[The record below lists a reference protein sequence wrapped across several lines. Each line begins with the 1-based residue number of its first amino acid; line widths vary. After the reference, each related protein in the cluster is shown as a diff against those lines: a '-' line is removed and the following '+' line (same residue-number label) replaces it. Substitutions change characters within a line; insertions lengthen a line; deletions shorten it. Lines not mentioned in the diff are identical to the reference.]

1 MVFSIKLLTQKQ
13 NGSEPEE
20 PKPPWRAGATS
31 ASESEVRR
39 LAMAGATEGGL
50 SAVLLVLIVSFWLPD
65 RYRQDGA
72 EAPSLLIAITPWFAR
87 RSPFGVRE
95 HSTPA
100 DVCKQVEQ
108 VRDLSPVRLHLT
120 LRPPISTSVHHL
132 LSGNC
137 DAQLLSQKN
146 RISRPACTLLGASA
160 RAAPVSPSRS
170 GTGRQPFPQVS
181 PGLPP
186 HDFSPAPCQGTQSL
200 DLCSTLPVSGSFLCP
215 IALLQALCDPPAGL
229 PRRAC
234 SLGVGVRFPVAGR
247 RRTASP
253 EGSDRRQAPCVSAAN
268 VVSSE
273 QPPPPCASC
282 IARCSCPRTSP
293 ASPHSPP
300 AFQRSSPSPSCFKQV
315 PRPQDGRLLGS

>member
-1 MVFSIKLLTQKQ
+1 MYDPPVSAIKGYQFSMYAGLPRPPAHQKKTGCVFFTQ

-146 RISRPACTLLGASA
+146 SYIAPRMHPFGGIGQSGACFTLTIRDRASA
-160 RAAPVSPSRS
+160 VPPGIPRLAPARFL
-170 GTGRQPFPQVS
+170 T
-181 PGLPP
+181 
-186 HDFSPAPCQGTQSL
+186 
-200 DLCSTLPVSGSFLCP
+200 STLSRHAIPRFVLNSSRKRQFFVSN
-215 IALLQALCDPPAGL
+215 
-229 PRRAC
+229 R
-234 SLGVGVRFPVAGR
+234 
-247 RRTASP
+247 
-253 EGSDRRQAPCVSAAN
+253 SAA
-268 VVSSE
+268 S
-273 QPPPPCASC
+273 AM
-282 IARCSCPRTSP
+282 
-293 ASPHSPP
+293 
-300 AFQRSSPSPSCFKQV
+300 
-315 PRPQDGRLLGS
+315 

>member
-1 MVFSIKLLTQKQ
+1 M
-13 NGSEPEE
+13 
-20 PKPPWRAGATS
+20 
-31 ASESEVRR
+31 R
-39 LAMAGATEGGL
+39 L
-50 SAVLLVLIVSFWLPD
+50 P
-65 RYRQDGA
+65 
-72 EAPSLLIAITPWFAR
+72 
-87 RSPFGVRE
+87 
-95 HSTPA
+95 
-100 DVCKQVEQ
+100 
-108 VRDLSPVRLHLT
+108 LT

-132 LSGNC
+132 VSGNC
-137 DAQLLSQKN
+137 DAQLLSEKN

-268 VVSSE
+268 VVSCE

-300 AFQRSSPSPSCFKQV
+300 LSSARHLLPLALSRCRGLKTVDFWGRRKVRPRALPQ
-315 PRPQDGRLLGS
+315 PRPLSPFEQPYGHCG

>member
-1 MVFSIKLLTQKQ
+1 MLFRS
-13 NGSEPEE
+13 
-20 PKPPWRAGATS
+20 
-31 ASESEVRR
+31 RR

-137 DAQLLSQKN
+137 DAQLLSQTI

-200 DLCSTLPVSGSFLCP
+200 DL
-215 IALLQALCDPPAGL
+215 
-229 PRRAC
+229 
-234 SLGVGVRFPVAGR
+234 
-247 RRTASP
+247 
-253 EGSDRRQAPCVSAAN
+253 
-268 VVSSE
+268 
-273 QPPPPCASC
+273 
-282 IARCSCPRTSP
+282 
-293 ASPHSPP
+293 
-300 AFQRSSPSPSCFKQV
+300 
-315 PRPQDGRLLGS
+315 